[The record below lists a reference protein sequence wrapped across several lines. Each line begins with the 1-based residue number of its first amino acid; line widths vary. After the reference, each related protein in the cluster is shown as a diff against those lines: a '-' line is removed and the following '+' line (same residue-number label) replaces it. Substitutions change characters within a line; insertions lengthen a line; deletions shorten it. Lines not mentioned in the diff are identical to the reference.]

1 MPFQFYCPQGHLL
14 EGHESQ
20 MGTPGQCPMCG
31 AMFVFPQMSGSAPP
45 QQQYGTPQYGG
56 PQPGPPAGG
65 GMFPPTPDH
74 YEEVR
79 QAQTEPTIYRILCP
93 KGHELQTPAEM
104 LGTKAQCPYCN
115 AVLDLTIENSVEHR
129 EELEKQRR
137 ILEMKQRIRDEAQ
150 GRFWMTVAIIVG
162 VLAVG
167 GMIGAFVYFL
177 RTPT

>member
-31 AMFVFPQMSGSAPP
+31 AMFVFPQMAGAAPP
-45 QQQYGTPQYGG
+45 GPQYGG
-56 PQPGPPAGG
+56 TQPQGPFSAHADGG
-65 GMFPPTPDH
+65 GMYAQSPGHYAEPPPPPP
-74 YEEVR
+74 
-79 QAQTEPTIYRILCP
+79 EPTIYRILCP

-115 AVLDLTIENSVEHR
+115 AVLELTYENSVEHR
-129 EELEKQRR
+129 DELQRQ
-137 ILEMKQRIRDEAQ
+137 QRINEQRQQMREEAR
-150 GRFWMTVAIIVG
+150 GRFWLNIAIVVV

-167 GMIGAFVYFL
+167 GLIGAFVYFN
-177 RTPT
+177 R